1 MSAQAH
7 ALTGPHLPLAA
18 PQVGLQMA
26 MLLIPACYVASGLGL
41 AVTEGV
47 IRTERERRHA
57 EAAALLH
64 QAPAEGGS

>member
-1 MSAQAH
+1 MRSPAPTH
-7 ALTGPHLPLAA
+7 RSLL

-47 IRTERERRHA
+47 IKSERERRHA

-64 QAPAEGGS
+64 QAPTETGS